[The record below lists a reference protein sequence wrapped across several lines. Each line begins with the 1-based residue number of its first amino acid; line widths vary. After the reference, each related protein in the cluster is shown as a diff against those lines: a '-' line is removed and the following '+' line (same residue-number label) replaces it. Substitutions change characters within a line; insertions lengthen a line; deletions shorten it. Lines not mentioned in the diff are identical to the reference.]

1 MGIRVVLVVAVV
13 LGVAV
18 AAQAQEPAA
27 APAVVAPA
35 PGAAAPQEPA
45 TREGALRARYQLR
58 VMEGVLEN
66 AVQHGIRTVAAEMRL
81 VSPDVIFFGS
91 PSRARGFRLDGYG
104 VFFDVDVPTLRPSV
118 AWSVRQLTQMA
129 PEVSRALQSLRRAV
143 ASTGDAR
150 TKREAEQALALVE
163 LQVGPIGEPEAGEDG
178 QRPPAVVRDPAEA
191 YEREVMRAL
200 TEAVLDYG
208 NTLSLRPDDW
218 LGVAARAND
227 AGLGESADAVTV
239 MIRIRGRDLE
249 ALRTGALTRE
259 DARRRILTTE
269 F

>member
-1 MGIRVVLVVAVV
+1 MSMRIALATAILVATTA
-13 LGVAV
+13 GAD
-18 AAQAQEPAA
+18 AQEPVPPPQPARSE
-27 APAVVAPA
+27 APA
-35 PGAAAPQEPA
+35 
-45 TREGALRARYQLR
+45 TDREVALRARYQLR

-66 AVQHGIRTVAAEMRL
+66 AVQHGIRTVADQMRL

-118 AWSVRQLTQMA
+118 TWSVQQLAQIT
-129 PEVSRALQSLRRAV
+129 PELSRALQSLRRAV
-143 ASTGDAR
+143 AAAGDAGTR
-150 TKREAEQALALVE
+150 REAEQALKLVE
-163 LQVGPIGEPEAGEDG
+163 LQVGPLGETDPDASGERR
-178 QRPPAVVRDPAEA
+178 QTPAALQNPAAA

-208 NTLSLRPDDW
+208 NTLSLRADDW

-227 AGLGESADAVTV
+227 AGLGTTADAVTV
-239 MIRIRGRDLE
+239 LIRIRGRDLE
-249 ALRTGALTRE
+249 ALRTGTLSRE
-259 DARRRILTTE
+259 DARRRIVTTE